1 MSTIDT
7 NSSTMNLIIDIIR
20 CAELN
25 KQSHEDLMNR
35 LITFAQHEKTTPTLV
50 KKEMKSN
57 TIPLLPP
64 PPSAYPQTHDLI
76 QL

>member
-1 MSTIDT
+1 MNTTDY
-7 NSSTMNLIIDIIR
+7 NEATMNLIIDIIR

-25 KQSHEDLMNR
+25 KQSHKDLMDR
-35 LITFAQHEKTTPTLV
+35 LITFAQHEKTSPTLT
-50 KKEMKSN
+50 KKEIMSN

-64 PPSAYPQTHDLI
+64 PPSSCPQTHDLI